1 MRHGSVRQVGHGSE
15 KIKSFSIC
23 IKIHT
28 IYMYTFMASAVSTR
42 WACFWVFGVQRT
54 MKKRDNAAW
63 VSEHTLQNWAGRV
76 VWVFR

>member
-1 MRHGSVRQVGHGSE
+1 MACGSMVQVGHGTK

-42 WACFWVFGVQRT
+42 RACFWVFGVQGT
-54 MKKRDNAAW
+54 IKKRDNAAW
-63 VSEHTLQNWAGRV
+63 VSEYTL
-76 VWVFR
+76 